1 MLVIKNSDGALQAQL
16 AAAHTTAAGKL
27 QASWRQIT
35 PATPN
40 YTPDSFYGDTN
51 GATAVTMAAQP
62 ATGTYLVADYIGYYN
77 ADTANQTL
85 TVLVGTNVL
94 FKAVLAPGERVEYVD
109 GKGWAV
115 YMNNGAQKVSATNG
129 ASPVS
134 SELNV
139 AVLASDVT
147 NNNGTANTIQ
157 DVTGLSFAVTAG
169 QRYRFRFCIPY
180 TAAATTTGS
189 RWSITG
195 PGSPTEL
202 RYRSQYSLTTTS
214 RTSND
219 GLSTYDAPAASNA
232 SSAATGSN
240 LAEIEGFITPS
251 ANGTVIARFASE
263 IASSA
268 IVAKA
273 GAFVEWLA
281 L

>member
-202 RYRSQYSLTTTS
+202 RYRSKYSLTTTS
-214 RTSND
+214 RTFND

-273 GAFVEWLA
+273 GAFVEWQA